1 MLVVFFKQKTA
12 YEVLISDWS
21 SDLCSSDLMVC
32 AAAPII
38 RTAGDAARLFRAR
51 LCRRERETLIVAHLD
66 AKRRLIRLSEETVG
80 ATGRVVLPVRAIVAD
95 ALRLDSAGLILAH
108 CHPAAIP
115 NRAPRT
121 SRRREG

>member
-1 MLVVFFKQKTA
+1 
-12 YEVLISDWS
+12 
-21 SDLCSSDLMVC
+21 MVC

-80 ATGRVVLPVRAIVAD
+80 ATGHVVLPVRAIVAD
-95 ALRLDSAGLILAH
+95 ALRLDSAGLVLAP
-108 CHPAAIP
+108 CHPAALP
-115 NRAPRT
+115 TRAPRT
-121 SRRREG
+121 SRRRDDRTSVV